1 MVENSGESFRV
12 LGLDIKFPF
21 KPYGI
26 QKAMMNKVAV
36 TLTNKEHSLI
46 ESPTGTGKT
55 LVLLCASL
63 AWQKK
68 SKLIS
73 QPFLSDRLRKIRAE
87 ERREKL
93 LKKPCTCGRRPSRS
107 ELDELKEAK
116 DSCKKGKQD
125 IECSKVDLSPSNYYE
140 SLNKRQKTDDYEKE
154 SLESSPYFKKPKE
167 PECIT
172 IDENDE
178 RTAKSFSNG
187 DHLKGNSE
195 GVDSDEEC
203 KIIDPESTKHSK
215 ADQVDGL
222 IFSKGQSD
230 NSKPLCRSCS
240 ALEADGALSEVLGES
255 TIDSSIKI
263 KVPRIYYGTRTHKQ
277 ITQVIRELNKTE
289 YKKNLRMCILS
300 SRERTCI
307 NDSVKNESSRNDK
320 CQELI
325 KNKQAQSNTKSKSK
339 LDICPFYQDTNTIAA
354 EFEMIN
360 LDYEDTAWDIE
371 NANEW
376 GNSKALCPYYGLRSL
391 QAQADITFC
400 PYNYLLDTNI
410 RNAMNINLSNS
421 IIIIDEAHNIEDIC
435 RESASFVVDTTQLEI
450 FLETINLAARN
461 FIQGSVI
468 ADAYQYFKDKLSFL
482 LRYMQQFEFEPS
494 EQFKSGDFLAKRIMS
509 QQEMLSQLQIL
520 GFGHENLSEMNKNLK
535 ILHGDDEESDKSSS
549 KSGDNQQNLLSY
561 SQTQILTQLCL
572 TLTYIYS
579 NDRKYAADYR
589 AVVTKNLEREV
600 ARFNPRSPNPVTN
613 GDRHVWRLSLHCMNP
628 GIAFEKIHSS
638 AWSVIVA
645 SGTLSPI
652 ESLKLE
658 LGCKFSHVFE
668 GSHVI
673 GGDRMFASVISH
685 GPSRV
690 DLNCAFS
697 NSLTLAF
704 QDEVGAVVRDICGAV
719 PNGILCFFPS
729 YDRLENLYN
738 RWKDKKLVKGTR
750 MGEKKIYFEKKNTTT
765 AKFEEDLRGYHRAAQ
780 TREGALLLAVYRGK
794 VSEGI
799 DFADAAARAVITIGI
814 PYPNIKEVTVGLKRD
829 YNDIARRSKPNLMT
843 GSDWYA
849 SQAFR
854 ALNQAVGRCIRH
866 KDDWGAVIMIDSRL
880 KQVNSINKISR
891 WLRQCLFQSNDY
903 QHIHDCLQEFVTTR
917 LNEDSAR

>member
-1 MVENSGESFRV
+1 
-12 LGLDIKFPF
+12 
-21 KPYGI
+21 
-26 QKAMMNKVAV
+26 MNKVAV

-68 SKLIS
+68 SKSIL
-73 QPFLSDRLRKIRAE
+73 QPFLSERLRKARAE

-116 DSCKKGKQD
+116 ESGKKEGK
-125 IECSKVDLSPSNYYE
+125 EGKEYSKADLSPSDYYE
-140 SLNKRQKTDDYEKE
+140 STNKRQKIRDNGNEP
-154 SLESSPYFKKPKE
+154 LESSPYFKKPND
-167 PECIT
+167 PDCI
-172 IDENDE
+172 ILDENGKKVDNIIPNGNGFKKE
-178 RTAKSFSNG
+178 VKSI
-187 DHLKGNSE
+187 
-195 GVDSDEEC
+195 DSDDEC
-203 KIIDPESTKHSK
+203 EIIDLEPSSPSK
-215 ADQVDGL
+215 TDTVDGL
-222 IFSKGQSD
+222 VSSKGRSD
-230 NSKPLCRSCS
+230 ADKPPCRSCL
-240 ALEADGALSEVLGES
+240 ALEADGALSEVMGES
-255 TIDSSIKI
+255 TIDTSIKI

-289 YKKNLRMCILS
+289 YKKELRMCILS
-300 SRERTCI
+300 SRDRTCI
-307 NDSVKNESSRNDK
+307 NPNVKDLSNRNDR

-325 KNKQAQSNTKSKSK
+325 KNKQDQTNSKSK
-339 LDICPFYQDTNTIAA
+339 TKEEEYCPYYHDTNTIAA

-360 LDYEDTAWDIE
+360 LDYEDKAWDIE

-376 GNSKALCPYYGLRSL
+376 GAGKGLCPYYGMRSL

-400 PYNYLLDTNI
+400 PYNYLLDSNI
-410 RNAMNINLSNS
+410 RNAMNINLTNS

-435 RESASFVVDTTQLEI
+435 RESASFTASTTELES
-450 FLETINLAARN
+450 FLETISVASRN

-468 ADAYQYFKDKLSFL
+468 ADAYQYFKDKISFL
-482 LRYMQQFEFEPS
+482 LRYLQQFEFEAS
-494 EQFKSGDFLAKRIMS
+494 EQFKSGEFLAKRVMS
-509 QQEMLSQLQIL
+509 QQEMLNELQLL
-520 GFGHENLSEMNKNLK
+520 GFGQDSLAEMTKNLK
-535 ILHGDDEESDKSSS
+535 VLHGDDEDSSDKSKNS
-549 KSGDNQQNLLSY
+549 DNQQNLLNY

-572 TLTYIYS
+572 TLTYIYA
-579 NDRKYAADYR
+579 NERKYAGDYR
-589 AVVTKNLEREV
+589 AVITKSLEQEDR
-600 ARFNPRSPNPVTN
+600 ARFNHRSPKAVTS
-613 GDRHVWRLSLHCMNP
+613 GDRHVWKLSLFCMNP
-628 GIAFEKIHSS
+628 GIAFEKIHTS

-652 ESLKLE
+652 ESLKME
-658 LGCKFSHVFE
+658 LGCKFSHIFE

-673 GGDRMFASVISH
+673 GSDRIFASVIAH

-704 QDEVGAVVRDICGAV
+704 QDEVGAVVRDVCNTV

-738 RWKDKKLVKGTR
+738 RWKDKKIVKGTR
-750 MGEKKIYFEKKNTTT
+750 MGEKKIYFEKKNIST
-765 AKFEEDLRGYHRAAQ
+765 AKFEEDLKSYHQAAR
-780 TREGALLLAVYRGK
+780 TRQGALLLAVYRGK

-829 YNDIARRSKPNLMT
+829 YNDIARRSKPELMT

-854 ALNQAVGRCIRH
+854 ALNQAFGRCIRH

-880 KQVNSINKISR
+880 KQVNSVGKISR
-891 WLRQCLFQSNDY
+891 WLRQCLLQSNNY
-903 QHIHDCLQEFVTTR
+903 QQIHDCLKEFVAAR
-917 LNEDSAR
+917 SNEDSDY